1 RLQCLHIKRTTLK
14 AGAETL
20 KGAPQWDVPQFTAAH
35 ETIRASS
42 RFAAFASMA
51 IMIPM
56 EHTLEAGPEH
66 CLYIGMRTMNLQLT
80 KCFEPLQEKRQRDLS
95 KSITRK
101 QSSFDNTFMSAFKKV
116 LQ

>member
-80 KCFEPLQEKRQRDLS
+80 QCCVQRLV
-95 KSITRK
+95 RK
-101 QSSFDNTFMSAFKKV
+101 QSQLFVNHI
-116 LQ
+116 